1 LNQNKSFS
9 GNGHNQEANI
19 VKPILSSAENK
30 IELNFLPN
38 VEISSLDQAAKLQQL
53 SNQSQGSS

>member
-1 LNQNKSFS
+1 LS
-9 GNGHNQEANI
+9 GNGHNQEVNI
-19 VKPILSSAENK
+19 VKPILSSPDNG
-30 IELNFLPN
+30 IELNFMPN